1 MNHGEL
7 TNDPHERL
15 VEVLLEQEF
24 AAQRVAAP
32 SALPVRRSSRWLAAA
47 LVVLGVGAVL
57 GTMTLRRGGEPA
69 LVPMQDPMQDPKPA
83 PNALSQPPGFVQVTD
98 SEQAKALLATVNR
111 IVMLAPPYPGVA
123 FLDAK
128 PVVLDLQRAREFA
141 ASLPLVGAPAANTNA
156 DRLWTVSLVFQLA
169 DGRKLAGL
177 LQLDDPALF
186 LIPGLAP
193 VGLPPGPLLETGRAI
208 YAELLTNVRIA
219 QGFAY
224 TFEELAQVPATA
236 TAIQCPPLPPGEV
249 TRHLG
254 RFTKLQ
260 RVDQVIAT
268 TLSTSTPISIDI
280 RSPAR
285 LAEFAVLPN
294 LQHLG
299 MSGASFT
306 DLDAQDITRL
316 PSLTSLS
323 FRGGL
328 GELHEPSMRLLVRK
342 LDAIELLATKQ
353 GPELMR
359 AVIAAGRIR
368 KVALFG
374 VQLPPEDF
382 AALAAMPT
390 LRDLDL
396 TGIWWTDAHLAQLVQ
411 AHTRLERL
419 RLQSTEV
426 TPAGLRSLTTLPK
439 LQELD
444 LRREMVNAA
453 DLEAIAK
460 ALPNCKIRRPG
471 EPWDTPPS
479 GTRR

>member
-83 PNALSQPPGFVQVTD
+83 PNEPKIVELTKFEDFQALAHEVHRVRLQLMQNTPRGAEPINLSVAVISNTQYVRDFVDAVPPPTPNAAAAPSPSTMNTVLEFELGDGRSMRGTVEFGYPT
-98 SEQAKALLATVNR
+98 LLS
-111 IVMLAPPYPGVA
+111 LASIPAVKLEPGP
-123 FLDAK
+123 FLDT
-128 PVVLDLQRAREFA
+128 L
-141 ASLPLVGAPAANTNA
+141 NT
-156 DRLWTVSLVFQLA
+156 L
-169 DGRKLAGL
+169 
-177 LQLDDPALF
+177 
-186 LIPGLAP
+186 
-193 VGLPPGPLLETGRAI
+193 
-208 YAELLTNVRIA
+208 YAEALTNGRIA

-224 TFEELAQVPATA
+224 TFEELARVPATT

-249 TRHLG
+249 TKHLG

-294 LQHLG
+294 LHHLG

>member
-7 TNDPHERL
+7 TNDPHQRL

-24 AAQRVAAP
+24 AATRAVAP
-32 SALPVRRSSRWLAAA
+32 SSPVRSSSRWLAAA

-69 LVPMQDPMQDPKPA
+69 MVPMQDPQPA
-83 PNALSQPPGFVQVTD
+83 PKEPVIKAEFSNPVRTYEEFLGRAKNAERVHMTVGGTLSNATLVGHEQVGNFLSSLPAGCKPLAS
-98 SEQAKALLATVNR
+98 SEPSNAPTAALRVTFRLGGNTTTSLWA
-111 IVMLAPPYPGVA
+111 
-123 FLDAK
+123 
-128 PVVLDLQRAREFA
+128 VLDGNPAFWVGDHIGPFEMP
-141 ASLPLVGAPAANTNA
+141 ASLQQSLNT
-156 DRLWTVSLVFQLA
+156 L
-169 DGRKLAGL
+169 
-177 LQLDDPALF
+177 
-186 LIPGLAP
+186 
-193 VGLPPGPLLETGRAI
+193 
-208 YAELLTNVRIA
+208 YAEALTNGRIA
-219 QGFAY
+219 QGIAY
-224 TFEELAQVPATA
+224 TLEELARVPATA

-249 TRHLG
+249 SKHLG
-254 RFTKLQ
+254 RFAKLK
-260 RVDQVIAT
+260 RVDQVIAHS
-268 TLSTSTPISIDI
+268 LGSGAPISIEI

-285 LAEFAVLPN
+285 LAEFAVLPH

-299 MSGASFT
+299 MSGTAFS

-316 PSLTSLS
+316 PALQSLS

-328 GELHEPSMRLLVRK
+328 GELHEPSMQLLVRK
-342 LDAIELLATKQ
+342 LDAIELISVQQ
-353 GPELMR
+353 GPELLR

-368 KVALFG
+368 SVALFG
-374 VQLPPEDF
+374 VKPSPEDF

-426 TPAGLRSLTTLPK
+426 TPAGLCSLAALPE
-439 LQELD
+439 LRELD
-444 LRREMVNAA
+444 LRREMVKAA
-453 DLEAIAK
+453 DLDAIAK
-460 ALPNCKIRRPG
+460 ALPNCKIRHPG

>member
-7 TNDPHERL
+7 TNDPHQRL

-24 AAQRVAAP
+24 AATRAIAP
-32 SALPVRRSSRWLAAA
+32 SAPVRRSSRWLAAA

-57 GTMTLRRGGEPA
+57 GTMTLRRGGEPS
-69 LVPMQDPMQDPKPA
+69 LVPMQDPQPA
-83 PNALSQPPGFVQVTD
+83 PNAFSQPPGFVQVTD
-98 SEQAKALLATVNR
+98 SEQATALLATVNR
-111 IVMLAPPYPGVA
+111 IVMRAFPYPDVA

-128 PVVLDLQRAREFA
+128 PVVLDLQRARDFA
-141 ASLPLVGAPAANTNA
+141 ASLPLVGATAANTNA

-177 LQLDDPALF
+177 LRLDDPALF

-219 QGFAY
+219 QGSAY
-224 TFEELAQVPATA
+224 TFEELARVPATA

-249 TRHLG
+249 SKHLG
-254 RFTKLQ
+254 RFTKLE
-260 RVDQVIAT
+260 RVDQVISHSLGTGA
-268 TLSTSTPISIDI
+268 PISIEI

-285 LAEFAVLPN
+285 LAEFAVFPH

-299 MSGASFT
+299 MSGTAFS
-306 DLDAQDITRL
+306 DLDAQDIKRL
-316 PSLTSLS
+316 PALQSLS

-328 GELHEPSMRLLVRK
+328 GELHGTSMQLLVRK
-342 LDAIELLATKQ
+342 LDAIELISVKQ
-353 GPELMR
+353 GPELLR

-368 KVALFG
+368 SVALFG
-374 VQLPPEDF
+374 VEPPPEDF

-396 TGIWWTDAHLAQLVQ
+396 SGIWWTDAHLAQLVQ
-411 AHTRLERL
+411 AHTRLKRL
-419 RLQSTEV
+419 RLQSTKM
-426 TPAGLRSLTTLPK
+426 TPAGLRSLAALPE
-439 LQELD
+439 LRELD
-444 LRREMVNAA
+444 LRREMVKPA
-453 DLEAIAK
+453 DLDAIEK
-460 ALPNCKIRRPG
+460 ALPNCKLRRPG
-471 EPWDTPPS
+471 EPGDGPAAA
-479 GTRR
+479 TRR